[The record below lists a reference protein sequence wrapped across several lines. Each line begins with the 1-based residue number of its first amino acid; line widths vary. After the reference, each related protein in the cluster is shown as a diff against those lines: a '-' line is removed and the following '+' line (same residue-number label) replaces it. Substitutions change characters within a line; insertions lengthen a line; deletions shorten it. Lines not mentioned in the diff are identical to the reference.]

1 MTRGLVLGKFLPYH
15 TGHAHLI
22 RSARA
27 CVDELV
33 VLVCSIRRE
42 PIPGATRYAW
52 VRDAHPDCRVI
63 HVAEEVPQAPEEDP
77 EFWRIWTDL
86 IARHAGR
93 VDRVFT
99 SETYGDELAH
109 RLGAVHTCVDPDRR
123 VVPVSGTAI
132 RAAPLRH
139 WQYIPANVRPF
150 YAVRVALLG
159 TESTGKT
166 TLAQRLAER
175 FDTAWVREYGR
186 EYCDTR
192 PAMSLTLPDFEAIAW
207 AQATIE
213 DDAAA
218 DANRVLI
225 CDTELHTTATWSDL
239 TIGTRPA
246 WLTAAAR
253 ARRYDLVLL
262 LEHDLPWVDDGT
274 RVLRDRRPEHTQR
287 IRDELD
293 AAGRRYI
300 TLSGSYAERAREA
313 VGLVSA
319 LLQSHGVELGPSSGT
334 LEKRP
339 NADDA
344 DYAEERRFSLYR
356 DG

>member
-15 TGHAHLI
+15 AGHAHLI
-22 RSARA
+22 RTARA
-27 CVDELV
+27 CVDELI
-33 VLVCSIRRE
+33 VLVCSVRRE

-52 VRDAHPDCRVI
+52 VRDAHPECRVV
-63 HVAEEVPQAPEEDP
+63 HVAEDVPQAPEDDP
-77 EFWRIWTDL
+77 EFWPIWTDL
-86 IARHAGR
+86 IARYAGR

-99 SETYGDELAH
+99 SETYGDELA
-109 RLGAVHTCVDPDRR
+109 RRIGAVHISVDRER
-123 VVPVSGTAI
+123 CVVPVSGSAI

-139 WQYIPANVRPF
+139 WQYIPPNVRPF
-150 YAVRVALLG
+150 YALRVALLG

-166 TLAQRLAER
+166 TLAQGLAER

-213 DDAAA
+213 DEAAVN
-218 DANRVLI
+218 ANRVLI

-274 RVLRDRRPEHTQR
+274 RVLRDRRVEHTQR

-293 AAGRRYI
+293 AAGRRYV
-300 TLSGSYAERAREA
+300 TLAGSYAERELHAAR
-313 VGLVSA
+313 LVSA
-319 LLQSHGVELGPSSGT
+319 LIEEASKSPGIV
-334 LEKRP
+334 EKRP
-339 NADDA
+339 NADFA

-356 DG
+356 DS

>member
-15 TGHAHLI
+15 AGHAHLI
-22 RSARA
+22 RTARA
-27 CVDELV
+27 AVDELV

-42 PIPGATRYAW
+42 PTPGATRYAW
-52 VRDAHPDCRVI
+52 VRDAHPDCRVV
-63 HVAEEVPQAPEEDP
+63 HVAEEVPQAPEDDP
-77 EFWRIWTDL
+77 EFWPIWTDL
-86 IARHAGR
+86 LGRYAGSI
-93 VDRVFT
+93 DRVFT
-99 SETYGDELAH
+99 SETYGDELA
-109 RLGAVHTCVDPDRR
+109 RRIGAVHTCVDLDRR
-123 VVPVSGTAI
+123 VVPVSATAI

-139 WQYIPANVRPF
+139 WKYIPSNVRPF
-150 YAVRVALLG
+150 YALRVALLG

-213 DDAAA
+213 DEAAA
-218 DANRVLI
+218 EANRVLI
-225 CDTELHTTATWSDL
+225 CDTDLHTTATWSDL
-239 TIGTRPA
+239 TIGTRPV

-262 LEHDLPWVDDGT
+262 LEHDLPWVNDGT

-300 TLSGSYAERAREA
+300 VLAGSYAEREREA
-313 VGLVSA
+313 VRLVSA
-319 LLQSHGVELGPSSGT
+319 LLQSDGGDGDRT
-334 LEKRP
+334 LPRS
-339 NADDA
+339 AVSA
-344 DYAEERRFSLYR
+344 ISI
-356 DG
+356 